1 MSFNRYPWQ
10 NFPPLIIHAE
20 EPDVKKHTSYTAAKA
35 GDPTSAFDLVSQMVS
50 DTCITQLYQLYSA
63 QNPVLVSAHAVE
75 ASGVNAIPQAM
86 AEYLGNKLHWP
97 VEFSIVQT
105 NVVGHTGADGFSRL
119 ARQAEFDGSVSK
131 HTCYILVDDFIGQ
144 GGTLANLR
152 GFLLHNGAQVIAGT
166 VLTGKPYSANLS
178 SDEQQIIHLR
188 EKHGTELES
197 WWSNH
202 FGFGYDC
209 LTRSEARYLLNTPA
223 AERIRNKIA
232 QASETGNFPTRRK
245 VSPGELNT

>member
-1 MSFNRYPWQ
+1 MSVYRYPWKK
-10 NFPPLIIHAE
+10 FPPLIIHAE
-20 EPDVKKHTSYTAAKA
+20 ESDVKKHPAYPAAKA
-35 GDPTSAFDLVSQMVS
+35 GDPASAFNLVSQMIS
-50 DTCITQLYQLYSA
+50 DICLSQLCQLFSEK
-63 QNPVLVSAHAVE
+63 NPVLVSAHAVE
-75 ASGVNAIPQAM
+75 TSGVNAIPQAM
-86 AEYLGNKLHWP
+86 AEYLGKKLRWP
-97 VEFSIVQT
+97 VESSIVQT

-119 ARQAEFDGSVSK
+119 ARQAEFDGRVSK
-131 HTCYILVDDFIGQ
+131 NAWYILVDDFIGQ

-152 GFLLHNGAQVIAGT
+152 GFLLHNRAQVIGGT

-223 AERIRNKIA
+223 AQRIRNKIA
-232 QASETGNFPTRRK
+232 QASETGNFPTRGK

>member
-1 MSFNRYPWQ
+1 
-10 NFPPLIIHAE
+10 
-20 EPDVKKHTSYTAAKA
+20 
-35 GDPTSAFDLVSQMVS
+35 MVS
-50 DTCITQLYQLYSA
+50 DGCLTQLGQMYSA

-86 AEYLGNKLHWP
+86 AEYLGSKLHWL
-97 VEFSIVQT
+97 VESSIVQT

-131 HTCYILVDDFIGQ
+131 HACYVLVDDFIGQ

-152 GFLLHNGAQVIAGT
+152 GFLLHNGAQVIGGT
-166 VLTGKPYSANLS
+166 VLTGKAYSAILS
-178 SDEQQIIHLR
+178 NDEKQINHLR

-197 WWSNH
+197 WWSSH

-209 LTRSEARYLLNTPA
+209 LTCSEARYLLNTPA

-232 QASETGNFPTRRK
+232 QAIQTGNLPTRGQMPPNR
-245 VSPGELNT
+245 LNT